1 MSVRPRY
8 PMRIASALI
17 AVLLLVTPSF
27 AWNNPGHMTVVKL
40 AWDQLDAK
48 ERTALYALLQN
59 HPHWDRFF
67 KVIKQPTTV
76 PEQDFLFALGGTWPD
91 WLRSYTKKGDEEGKK
106 IALFHKGPRHYV
118 NWPYVWPRDAAEFKD
133 KKLPGPDPKDDVV
146 HGIDTVLAELM
157 DPAKH
162 SPKYR
167 AVSLCWLLHLTG
179 DIHQPLHNIGVISKY
194 TPLGDQGGNL
204 FWVKSQGFPTRLHT
218 YWDDLPGAQ
227 ESYASGYDKCVAN
240 CALLTRA
247 EYAREKLAD
256 DLKKTTPME
265 WSKDAFAL
273 AVKVGYRS
281 GDLKGRFL
289 AFGKDTDEEKAKAPE
304 LPANYHDQALATAN
318 RQCALAGYRLA
329 EMLHKVAKVE
339 MKE

>member
-1 MSVRPRY
+1 
-8 PMRIASALI
+8 MRIASTLV
-17 AVLLLVTPSF
+17 AVLLLVVPAF

-48 ERTALYALLQN
+48 ERKALYTLPPKPSALGPLLQG
-59 HPHWDRFF
+59 HQAADECRRAR
-67 KVIKQPTTV
+67 TSGAA
-76 PEQDFLFALGGTWPD
+76 FAGTWPD
-91 WLRSYTKKGDEEGKK
+91 WLRSYTKKSDDEGKK
-106 IALFHKGPRHYV
+106 IALFFKGPRHYV

-146 HGIDTVLAELM
+146 RGIDTVVAELM
-157 DPAKH
+157 DPEKH

-167 AVSLCWLLHLTG
+167 AVSLCWLTHLAG

-194 TPLGDQGGNL
+194 TPTGDQGGNL
-204 FWVKSQGFPTRLHT
+204 FWVKSQGFPIRLHT
-218 YWDDLPGAQ
+218 YWDDLPGAE
-227 ESYASGYDKCVAN
+227 ESYASGYDRCAAN
-240 CALLTRA
+240 CALLSRPD
-247 EYAREKLAD
+247 YSREKLAD
-256 DLKKTTPME
+256 DLKKTTPLE

-289 AFGKDTDEEKAKAPE
+289 AFGQDTDEQKAKLPE
-304 LPANYHDQALATAN
+304 LPADYRDQALATAN

-339 MKE
+339 MKQ